1 MGADAGGVGDFG
13 LYIDSANYWLESGFS
28 VGVGDSLLY
37 LDGSTM
43 KYSGELLAASGTF
56 TGSVSI
62 GGVSIGKDAYASGY
76 HGIKLNANNY
86 WYLDGTAG
94 VAKIGDASAYLS
106 YNAGALSMVGG
117 SITSGSFT
125 ATDGSSTSVTLSAA
139 AVGGK
144 SGLLLNGT
152 GGSASIYYDSSES
165 YPVFKAASSTNSS
178 VLYPDAI
185 STNSSSR
192 SAMLWQNST
201 IGAEMSLYGSASGY
215 ISARSRVSGNPDI
228 KGVNSSGVTS
238 FWIEHDGL
246 FIASLP
252 STEQSSGNFWR
263 DSNGI
268 IRNGSQGLNFSV
280 VASLPGS
287 PSANTIYFVTGS

>member
-1 MGADAGGVGDFG
+1 MV
-13 LYIDSANYWLESGFS
+13 
-28 VGVGDSLLY
+28 
-37 LDGSTM
+37 
-43 KYSGELLAASGTF
+43 
-56 TGSVSI
+56 
-62 GGVSIGKDAYASGY
+62 
-76 HGIKLNANNY
+76 
-86 WYLDGTAG
+86 
-94 VAKIGDASAYLS
+94 GDASAYLS
-106 YNAGALSMVGG
+106 YDAGALSMVGG

-165 YPVFKAASSTNSS
+165 YPVFKAASSTDSS

-185 STNSSSR
+185 STNGSGR

-201 IGAEMSLYGSASGY
+201 IGAELQLYGSASGY
-215 ISARSRVSGNPDI
+215 ISARSRASGNPDI

-252 STEQSSGNFWR
+252 STAQSSGNFWR

-268 IRNGSQGLNFSV
+268 VRCGTQGLNFV
-280 VASLPGS
+280 IGTGS
-287 PSANTIYFVTGS
+287 DANTIYFSTA